1 MSRLREVTWNDDA
14 FRVLVLGGKQK
25 TLIHGLVRQHASQLG
40 SGFDDIIKGKG
51 RGLIGLLAG
60 TPGCG
65 KTLTAEAVAEV
76 TRRPLYAV
84 SAGELG
90 TTPKEVEGRL
100 LNVLELAQMW
110 DAVLLLD
117 EAEVFLQQRNTTDVN
132 RNALVSI
139 FLRQLEYYQGIL
151 ILTTNMAEQCD
162 RAFESEFKVSSLV
175 HDIADTECLLSKAE
189 SISLYSILSS
199 MPLRGERYG
208 LHFSRMRLSKS
219 LRWSL
224 TTLPN
229 TSSTEDK
236 CVSPSVPALS
246 VTNILLDQECI

>member
-1 MSRLREVTWNDDA
+1 MSRLREVIWNGDA
-14 FRVLVLGGKQK
+14 FHVLVLREKQK
-25 TLIHGLVRQHASQLG
+25 ALIHGLVRQHASQSG

-76 TRRPLYAV
+76 TRRPLYEV

-90 TTPKEVEGRL
+90 TTPKEVEGHL
-100 LNVLELAQMW
+100 LCVLELAQMW

-117 EAEVFLQQRNTTDVN
+117 EAEVFLQRRSTTDVN

-162 RAFESEFKVSSLV
+162 RAFESEFRKPC
-175 HDIADTECLLSKAE
+175 T
-189 SISLYSILSS
+189 
-199 MPLRGERYG
+199 
-208 LHFSRMRLSKS
+208 
-219 LRWSL
+219 
-224 TTLPN
+224 
-229 TSSTEDK
+229 
-236 CVSPSVPALS
+236 
-246 VTNILLDQECI
+246 